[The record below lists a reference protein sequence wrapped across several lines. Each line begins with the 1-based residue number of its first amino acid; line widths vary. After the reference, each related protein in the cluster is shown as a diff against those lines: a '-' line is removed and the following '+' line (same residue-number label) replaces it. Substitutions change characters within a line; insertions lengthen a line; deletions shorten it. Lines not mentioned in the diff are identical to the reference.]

1 VAVGNRHCRFDRT
14 AFTRLMKSSVQLC
27 KTDANNVTECR
38 AEGVWYGGPPAG
50 RDEGVWYGGPP
61 AGRDGANAG
70 EVLAL
75 QLLLAV
81 ASECL

>member
-50 RDEGVWYGGPP
+50 RD
-61 AGRDGANAG
+61 GANAG